1 MSRESTFFYLYALFL
16 LWVLS
21 LGGGIA
27 AVLSWIYVDA
37 EYDEEGLLTRDSHFL
52 TRARILLTVGCAV
65 FWVCTILGHALS
77 GSGSAADFGFWQDH
91 PMLLVTL
98 FFLADILLI
107 TSAVFAW
114 QARGGSRWILS
125 IATPVLASSSV
136 VASFVLFMSATSASA
151 SSF

>member
-1 MSRESTFFYLYALFL
+1 MPRESTFFYLYALFL

-37 EYDEEGLLTRDSHFL
+37 EYDEEGLLTRDSRCL
-52 TRARILLTVGCAV
+52 TRARMLLTAGCIV
-65 FWVCTILGHALS
+65 FWVCTILGHALT
-77 GSGSAADFGFWQDH
+77 GSGRSTDFGFWQNH
-91 PMLLVTL
+91 PMLLVTF
-98 FFLADILLI
+98 FFLADILLV
-107 TSAVFAW
+107 TSVVFAW
-114 QARGGSRWILS
+114 RARGGRRWILS
-125 IATPVLASSSV
+125 IATPVLALSSV